1 MMNKLMAK
9 MTFSHIKR
17 VSLEI
22 LVFIRNLIA
31 DFPGKKPEY
40 IVISLSGNYPV
51 RKPKRNLVDSILRVT
66 KKKPSLEEL
75 SKDVDKLASATWL
88 KGVII
93 RLGSLK
99 IDYAKSYMLFLEISK
114 LKKSKKKIIVYAES
128 LNLQSYYIASLA
140 DRIVLPESAD
150 LMLTGISID
159 MLYKKDFLDRFG
171 ISFQKLSIKEYK
183 SAGDDLALS
192 SMTKANEEQINALLD
207 SFTSDYSETISK
219 GRNTDSE
226 TVKAWINKAVKS
238 ADKAKSLGMIDE
250 LMYEDELFKQD
261 CKELNKAKRFLKY
274 PRPSGEDKVAVI
286 TLNGMIVTGKSKH
299 SPFPI
304 PIFGQTVAGSD
315 TVIADFRAAEAD
327 ERTKAIV
334 FYVDS
339 GGGSP
344 LASDLIWREV
354 IRIKKTKPVIAV
366 MGLLAGSGGYYVL
379 AGADKIIATPGTITG
394 SIGVLTGKVVLNEFY
409 KKQSLNMESI
419 KRGQF
424 ADTFSS
430 FKLFTSEEEKM
441 LNEYMYEVYNRF
453 VDRVASGRGLSK
465 DRVNEI
471 GKGRIWSGNDALDIN
486 LIDEIGDIQL
496 GIQRAKELAKLPP
509 NAAVY
514 NISTKGEFVLPKID
528 NVETFIKTINPL
540 LQEQAL
546 LISEF
551 SFSPFSSRY
560 S

>member
-1 MMNKLMAK
+1 MMNKFMAK

-17 VSLEI
+17 ISLEI

-40 IVISLSGNYPV
+40 IVVSLSGCYPI
-51 RKPKRNLVDSILRVT
+51 RKPKQNLINSIFRIT
-66 KKKPSLEEL
+66 KQKTSLEEF
-75 SKDVDKLASATWL
+75 SKEVDKLASATWL
-88 KGVII
+88 KGVIV
-93 RLGSLK
+93 RLGSLQ

-128 LNLQSYYIASLA
+128 LNLQSYCIASLA

-159 MLYKKDFLDRFG
+159 QLYKKDFLDRFG

-192 SMTKANEEQINALLD
+192 SMTKANEKQINELLD
-207 SFTSDYSETISK
+207 SFTSDYSEVVSK

-226 TVKAWINKAVKS
+226 TVKKWINKAVSS
-238 ADKAKSLGMIDE
+238 AKEAKRLGMIDE
-250 LMYEDELFKQD
+250 VMYEDELFKQD
-261 CKELNKAKRFLKY
+261 YKELKKAKRFLKY
-274 PRPSGEDKVAVI
+274 PRPSAADKVAVI
-286 TLNGMIVTGKSKH
+286 TLNGMIVSGKSKH
-299 SPFPI
+299 SPLPI

-315 TVIADFRAAEAD
+315 TVIADFRAAEVD

-339 GGGSP
+339 GGGSA

-354 IRIKKTKPVIAV
+354 VRIQKIKPVIAV
-366 MGLLAGSGGYYVL
+366 MGLLAASGGYYVL

-394 SIGVLTGKVVLNEFY
+394 SIGVLLGKMVLSEFY

-424 ADTFSS
+424 ADASS
-430 FKLFTSEEEKM
+430 SARAFTKEEEKM
-441 LNEYMYEVYNRF
+441 LNKYMHEVYSRF

-471 GKGRIWSGNDALDIN
+471 GKGRIWSGSDALDIN

-514 NISTKGEFVLPKID
+514 NIGTKGEFVLPKID
-528 NVETFIKTINPL
+528 SVETFIKTINPL

-551 SFSPFSSRY
+551 SFSSFSSRC